1 MKNLNLKLNNIF
13 YPSAIPS
20 KKLMIILHGRGDSS
34 AGFTWLPP
42 YLQMDDM
49 NYLLLDAPY
58 DYYGGRS
65 WYDLPPNQLEGIEYS
80 SKILTEILD
89 ELFEEEFDASQ
100 SFLFGFSQGSLLT
113 FEFGARYHKTLAGYL
128 AISGYI
134 YDAEKILKEMN
145 QDVKKAKW
153 LCTHG
158 TVDGV
163 LPYAESK
170 AQVEILQKGGFDVV
184 FKSYVKE
191 HTIDRD
197 ELDMIA
203 EWMSKTVK
211 EAK

>member
-1 MKNLNLKLNNIF
+1 MKNLNLKLKNIF
-13 YPSAIPS
+13 YPSIVPS

-170 AQVEILQKGGFDVV
+170 AQVEILQKGGFDVA

-203 EWMSKTVK
+203 EWMSKIVK

>member
-1 MKNLNLKLNNIF
+1 MKTLNLKLNNIF
-13 YPSAIPS
+13 YPSNTPS

-42 YLQMDDM
+42 YLKMDDM

-65 WYDLPPNQLEGIEYS
+65 WYDFPPNQLEGIEYS

-89 ELFEEEFDASQ
+89 ELFEEEFESSE

-113 FEFGARYHKTLAGYL
+113 FEFGARYHKVLAGYL

-134 YDAEKILKEMN
+134 YDPKKLLEEMN
-145 QDVKKAKW
+145 SKVKEARW

-158 TVDGV
+158 TQDGV
-163 LPYAESK
+163 LPYTESK
-170 AQVEILQKGGFDVV
+170 SQVEVLQNGGFDIE
-184 FKSYVKE
+184 FRSYVKE

-197 ELDMIA
+197 ELELIG
-203 EWMSKTVK
+203 EWLK
-211 EAK
+211 

>member
-1 MKNLNLKLNNIF
+1 MKHLKLKNIF
-13 YPSAIPS
+13 YPSTVAS

-42 YLQMDDM
+42 YLNMEDM
-49 NYLLLDAPY
+49 NFLLLDAPY

-80 SKILTEILD
+80 SKILTEVLD
-89 ELFEEEFDASQ
+89 ELFEEQFEASE

-113 FEFGARYHKTLAGYL
+113 FEFGTRYHKVLAGYL

-134 YDAEKILKEMN
+134 YDPKKLLEEMN
-145 QDVKKAKW
+145 SKVTEARW

-158 TVDGV
+158 TQDAV
-163 LPYAESK
+163 LPYSESRS
-170 AQVEILQKGGFDVV
+170 QVEVLQNGGFDVE
-184 FKSYVKE
+184 FRSYAKE

-197 ELDMIA
+197 ELDMIV
-203 EWMSKTVK
+203 EWMREISHVK
-211 EAK
+211 

>member
-1 MKNLNLKLNNIF
+1 MKNLKLKNIF
-13 YPSAIPS
+13 YPSNIPS

-34 AGFTWLPP
+34 AGFTWLPS
-42 YLQMDDM
+42 YLKMDNM

-65 WYDLPPNQLEGIEYS
+65 WYDLPPNQEEGIVYS
-80 SKILTEILD
+80 SKILTEVLD
-89 ELFEEEFDASQ
+89 EVFEERFDASQ

-113 FEFGARYHKTLAGYL
+113 FEFGARYHKVLAGYM

-134 YDAEKILKEMN
+134 YNPKKLLKEMN
-145 QDVKKAKW
+145 PKVKEAKW

-158 TVDGV
+158 TQDGV
-163 LPYAESK
+163 LPYLQSEK
-170 AQVEILQKGGFDVV
+170 EVKILQDGGFDIE

-197 ELDMIA
+197 ELDMIG
-203 EWMSKTVK
+203 EWMRNI
-211 EAK
+211 

>member
-1 MKNLNLKLNNIF
+1 MKNLDLKLKNLF
-13 YPSAIPS
+13 YPSKIPS
-20 KKLMIILHGRGDSS
+20 KRLMVILHGRGDSS

-42 YLQMDDM
+42 YLNMDDM

-80 SKILTEILD
+80 SQILTEILD
-89 ELFEEEFDASQ
+89 ELFEEEFDISQ

-113 FEFGARYHKTLAGYL
+113 FEFGARYHKVFAGYM

-134 YDAEKILKEMN
+134 YDPKKLLVEMN
-145 QDVKKAKW
+145 SEVKKAKW

-158 TVDGV
+158 TQDAV
-163 LPYAESK
+163 LPYLKSEAEVK
-170 AQVEILQKGGFDVV
+170 ILQDAGFAVE
-184 FKSYVKE
+184 FRSYFKE

-197 ELDMIA
+197 ELEMIR
-203 EWMSKTVK
+203 EWIKSI
-211 EAK
+211 